1 MMLIYPRKKY
11 IKNLIFDLISI
22 GRCRGDRKWRGRE
35 KGVGVAK
42 GPRAGIR
49 TWDARSTSWVGPLW
63 LAVQLMPSSHCMIL
77 ARFFTRRQVLINHRQ
92 MPNIGGKSVLV
103 HVSDNRALWIIKDAI
118 WGHRRCISRHPQNI
132 WHAKY
137 LELSAIHNPAVW
149 MSSGWKIHQWWP
161 TANKRARYRALGSSE
176 RR

>member
-1 MMLIYPRKKY
+1 MT
-11 IKNLIFDLISI
+11 
-22 GRCRGDRKWRGRE
+22 WERE
-35 KGVGVAK
+35 GGGVAK

-49 TWDARSTSWVGPLW
+49 TWDAHSTSWVGPLR

-103 HVSDNRALWIIKDAI
+103 HVSDNRAVWIIKDAI

-161 TANKRARYRALGSSE
+161 TANKRARYRALGSSG
-176 RR
+176 RRSIIIYFFTKQQRAYILAL